1 MPNIENI
8 KFTLHKLPED
18 KRDYSHHKHFG
29 TLGATQ
35 LPTKDFTIYDS
46 FVYIIK
52 WGDTL
57 SSIAKKFGFTMAE
70 IQKANN
76 IQNPNKIRSGQDIVI
91 PARPMKIL
99 DQTDLDF
106 CSAFSGVEI
115 QYALWGIEM
124 CPLWLMS
131 QEKKLRGEYTSFGA
145 NLRDVTRALVKVGSL
160 PKILTPYTHNT
171 GNKTDRD
178 RNFLANWNNW
188 DLSLLKSAIKYKD
201 ASYFNVDGPLDD
213 FDDIRSTLWMNRQER
228 RIVLF
233 GSEWMSDWVMAKD
246 GIIPK
251 EMPTNSLG
259 GHAYGFIGQKTINGE
274 IYLIKQGSWGE
285 KYGDKGLYYFPR
297 SIVNE
302 MVKQGYGKFT
312 VSKINKSGIIGS
324 TVGDFINLISNKLL
338 GIFK

>member
-1 MPNIENI
+1 MENI
-8 KFTLHKLPED
+8 KFTLEKLPHD
-18 KRDYSHHKHFG
+18 PRDYSHHKHFG

-46 FVYIIK
+46 FSYTIK

-57 SSIAKKFGFTMAE
+57 SSIAKKFGFTLAE

-76 IQNPNKIRSGQDIVI
+76 IINPNKIRSGQVI
-91 PARPMKIL
+91 TIPSRPIKIL

-106 CSAFSGVEI
+106 CSAFLGVET

-131 QEKKLRGEYTSFGA
+131 QEKKLRGEYKGFGA

-160 PKILTPYTHNT
+160 PKILSPYTHNT
-171 GNKTDRD
+171 GNRTDKERD
-178 RNFLANWNNW
+178 FLANWTNW
-188 DLSLLKSAIKYKD
+188 ATDLYNFAIKYKD

-213 FDDIRSTLWMNRQER
+213 FDDIRSALWINRQER

-233 GSEWMSDWVMAKD
+233 GSEWMSDWVMAKN

-251 EMPTNSLG
+251 EMPENRLG

-274 IYLIKQGSWGE
+274 VYLIKQGTWGE
-285 KYGDKGLYYFPR
+285 KYGDHGLYYFPR
-297 SIVNE
+297 NIVNQ

-312 VSKINKSGIIGS
+312 VSRTNKTGMIGS
-324 TVGDFINLISNKLL
+324 VVGDFINLISNKLL